1 MPESGNARFRT
12 QLPLVLVIVSL
23 VSLVIMPALIQRR
36 ISHYERD
43 ISEIAEPASDLVS
56 AIQIAISHET
66 AGTRGFLLT
75 GDTTF
80 GQAHRRA
87 RALRRHL
94 YDELVPL
101 ARAIGPD
108 AYELTEHLG
117 ELLTPSDAVL
127 DSLYN
132 GEISVPAYTTRLPM
146 QQIRFEQ
153 TLLTAA
159 RIQLEIDEFVEER
172 TARIQSVERN
182 GTIFLIATAL
192 LSLVS
197 ALLVARLGRG
207 YRNLIRSLERR
218 GQLREHLAQ
227 AGQELSAV
235 SHLRD
240 VARIVAN
247 SSVAGTGATG
257 AYVELVDDAGEGST
271 VEVLAAAGS
280 GVPPI
285 GIRIPY
291 PGSLSEGIIESDRPE
306 AFSEIDVIGER
317 MAPYLR
323 ENCAGCT
330 GIILPLSAE
339 SNVLGALVA
348 LRNPGQGNFTRA
360 EASYLRALG
369 FLAISAIRR
378 VRLFEQLT
386 DAELKFR
393 QIADHVR
400 EVIWL
405 GTPNFDRR
413 LYVNPAYERVYGVDK
428 QTLYDDPRSLL
439 EFIHPDD
446 RQHLIDAIAEL
457 RNGREFSIEYRI
469 TRPDGQLRWI
479 HSRGYPIYD
488 EHGNVYR
495 VAGVMEDITEQKHI
509 EQEREELLA
518 GVRHTR
524 DRLVNLLES
533 MQEGFC
539 AIDHEE
545 RFTYVNRGAEQLLR
559 TTREDLLGR
568 VVWDVCPH
576 LKNSVVQA
584 NIRRALRDHEIVHFV
599 HQDEILG
606 LWLETRAFPMPGGIS
621 VLFQDVTERHRAEEV
636 IRESERS
643 FRALGN
649 SIPQLA
655 WMADR
660 NGNIFWYNQRWH
672 DFVGVEPGKNE
683 QLWSQIHHPEHYER
697 VRASWARA
705 VSTGTPWEDTFPMRS
720 RTGEY
725 RWFLTRAVPIANE
738 RGEITRWFGTN
749 TDVTEQTN
757 IAQDREHLLR
767 RERHAREEAEEQ
779 RTRLTRVTESRATL
793 MRGFS
798 HDVKNPLGAADG
810 YLQLL
815 ESGIFGE
822 LQPKQFSAVQ
832 NVRRS
837 IQTALSLIE
846 DLLSVARDEGGDVE
860 IARSSTDVRHV
871 VGEAAREFQAQAEAE
886 HLTLDVD
893 ADESVPRINTD
904 ARRVR
909 QIIANLLSNA
919 VKYTEEG
926 GVTVSVHT
934 RVDDHA
940 PGPGPW
946 IAIDVRDTG
955 PGIPE
960 DQQDVIFDE
969 FRRARGPTTEPGA
982 GIGLAISRKIA
993 RALGGEITLRST
1005 PGAGSTFTLWLPAS

>member
-1 MPESGNARFRT
+1 MPESGHARSRT

-36 ISHYERD
+36 ISYYERD

-66 AGTRGFLLT
+66 AGTRGYLLT
-75 GDTTF
+75 GDTIF
-80 GQAHRRA
+80 RQAHRRA

-101 ARAIGPD
+101 ARAVGPD
-108 AYELTEHLG
+108 AFELTKHLG
-117 ELLTPSDAVL
+117 ELLTPADAVL

-132 GEISVPAYTTRLPM
+132 GEISVAAYTTRLPT

-159 RIQLEIDEFVEER
+159 RIQLEIDRFVEAR
-172 TARIQSVERN
+172 TARIQSVERS

-192 LSLVS
+192 LSLIS
-197 ALLVARLGRG
+197 ALLVAKLGRG
-207 YRNLIRSLERR
+207 YRNLIERLESR
-218 GQLREHLAQ
+218 GRLRERLVQ
-227 AGQELSAV
+227 AGSEFGEASSLQ
-235 SHLRD
+235 D
-240 VARIVAN
+240 VGRIVMD
-247 SSVAGTGATG
+247 SSMTGTGAIG
-257 AYVELVDDAGEGST
+257 AYLELVDTATEAST

-280 GVPPI
+280 GVPPV
-285 GIRIPY
+285 GTRIPY
-291 PGSLSEGIIESDRPE
+291 PGSLSPAIIESGGPE
-306 AFSEIDVIGER
+306 TFSEIDAIGER
-317 MAPYLR
+317 MARYLR
-323 ENCAGCT
+323 ESCAGCT

-339 SNVLGALVA
+339 SKVLGALVV
-348 LRNPGQGNFTRA
+348 LRSPGQRAFTSA
-360 EASYLRALG
+360 EAGYLRALG

-393 QIADHVR
+393 QIADHLR

-405 GTPNFDRR
+405 GTPNFDTR
-413 LYVNPAYERVYGVDK
+413 LYVNPAYERIYGVDR

-439 EFIHPDD
+439 ELIHPDD
-446 RQHLIDAIAEL
+446 QQRLIDAITEL
-457 RNGREFSIEYRI
+457 RKGREFSIEYRI

-495 VAGVMEDITEQKHI
+495 VAGIMEDITEQKHI

-518 GVRHTR
+518 SVRDAR

-545 RFTYVNRGAEQLLR
+545 RFTYVNRGAEQLLG
-559 TTREDLLGR
+559 TTRESLLGR
-568 VVWDVCPH
+568 VVWDAYPH
-576 LKNSVVQA
+576 LKNSVVQES
-584 NIRRALRDHEIVHFV
+584 IRRALKDHKIVHFV
-599 HQDEILG
+599 HHDEVLG
-606 LWLETRAFPMPGGIS
+606 LWLETRVFPMPGGTS
-621 VLFQDVTERHRAEEV
+621 VLFQDVTERHRAEEI

-660 NGNIFWYNQRWH
+660 NGNIFWYNQRWR
-672 DFVGVEPGKNE
+672 DYVGVEPRDE
-683 QLWSQIHHPEHYER
+683 QVWSKIHHPDHYER
-697 VRASWARA
+697 VRSGWTRA
-705 VSTGTPWEDTFPMRS
+705 VSTGTPWEDTFPMRG

-725 RWFLTRAVPIANE
+725 RWFLTRAVPITNE

-749 TDVTEQTN
+749 TDVTEQMN
-757 IAQDREHLLR
+757 NAQDRENLLLR
-767 RERHAREEAEEQ
+767 ERRAREEAEDQ
-779 RTRLTRVTESRATL
+779 RTRLARVTESRATL

-846 DLLSVARDEGGDVE
+846 DLLSVARAEGGDVE
-860 IARSSTDVRHV
+860 IARSSIDVRHV
-871 VGEAAREFQAQAEAE
+871 VGEAASEFHAQAEAE
-886 HLTLDVD
+886 NLTLNVD

-904 ARRVR
+904 PRRVR

-934 RVDDHA
+934 RADHA

-946 IAIDVRDTG
+946 IAIDVCDTG

-969 FRRARGPTTEPGA
+969 FRRARIPTAEPGA

-993 RALGGEITLRST
+993 RALGGEITLRSK
-1005 PGAGSTFTLWLPAS
+1005 PGTGSTFTLWLPVT